1 MTKEAQLGKAA
12 WESPGVPTEEEGR
25 SEASKQAPIIQD
37 PQITTRK
44 L

>member
-1 MTKEAQLGKAA
+1 MTKEAQLGEAT
-12 WESPGVPTEEEGR
+12 WERPGVHTKEEGR
-25 SEASKQAPIIQD
+25 SEASRQAPIIQD